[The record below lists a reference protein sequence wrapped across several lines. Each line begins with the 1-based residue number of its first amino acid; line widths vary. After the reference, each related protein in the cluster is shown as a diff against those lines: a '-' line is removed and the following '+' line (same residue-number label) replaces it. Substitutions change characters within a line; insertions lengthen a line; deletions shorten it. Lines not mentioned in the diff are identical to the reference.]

1 MKLKETSV
9 LTDDEKLIIERKY
22 VSKKFREL
30 DETEK
35 LFAVKNLLLKIAVI
49 TGWPLPNAELKNI
62 LINNFFKKISEEYFD
77 LNIDE
82 MEYAFRSKGTVIEDW
97 GKEINLNL
105 LDKVLR
111 PYLENRFELS
121 KIEER
126 LLPVPE
132 RRSWTKEDIL
142 NQYRYEIETC
152 FQALRKGYRP
162 IIHIY
167 FEDTLRDDG
176 MLNEGEN
183 ISEFFVRKLNSG
195 AEHLYIKE

>member
-1 MKLKETSV
+1 MKLRETSV
-9 LTDDEKLIIERKY
+9 LTGDEKLIIERKY

-121 KIEER
+121 KIEEK
-126 LLPVPE
+126 LLPIPE